1 MRVGGVP
8 ARLFFVSAGSGVRA
22 GACDVWASD
31 AHVDVMVRL
40 SRLQPCLARAS
51 FCRRHHGAPLSLAMT
66 SNTRVAARDCVQ
78 CAHNIADD
86 VQRAHNIAEYVQH
99 AHYFAE
105 SVQRVWPLH
114 VCPVGAPR
122 PDAFDVLVCHPDA
135 CDVLACRSD
144 ALDVLACHS
153 DALDAL
159 VSTSYSGVFFTRA
172 NRSIV
177 ALMRAIKNTPPQLM
191 WANAA
196 VGVLFSP
203 WMARFR
209 R

>member
-1 MRVGGVP
+1 MRE
-8 ARLFFVSAGSGVRA
+8 RA
-22 GACDVWASD
+22 TCGRATRTASD

-66 SNTRVAARDCVQ
+66 SNARVAARDCVQ

-144 ALDVLACHS
+144 VLDVLACHS